1 MYNHFT
7 NYKMSS
13 KTPKSYKNAVKRL
26 RKIKSF
32 IENDRAR
39 KMRVNMYTNLEQ
51 DEEEFISDLNNEQ
64 QIQSPLCPQKSTT
77 IDFDDLPED
86 MINLILTF
94 LSANTRLAILKNK
107 YNRKFIQ
114 ERLQTIPKTAKC
126 LTELWHC
133 AIIAKNLIEVLA
145 GRTILNNLSLA
156 LYTVKRYNKKN
167 YSEYDN
173 KEFTLIILTAIKH
186 YTKIYKYGPYTNKK
200 VIEHIEQM
208 MLNIFRHISVLK

>member
-1 MYNHFT
+1 
-7 NYKMSS
+7 MSS
-13 KTPKSYKNAVKRL
+13 KTPKNYKNAVRRL

-32 IENDRAR
+32 TENDRER

-51 DEEEFISDLNNEQ
+51 DEEEFISDLHNEDENL
-64 QIQSPLCPQKSTT
+64 SLCSQKPAF

-86 MINLILTF
+86 MLNLILTF

-107 YNRKFIQ
+107 YNKKYIQ

-126 LTELWHC
+126 LTKLWHC

-145 GRTILNNLSLA
+145 GTTIINNLSLA

-173 KEFTLIILTAIKH
+173 KVFTLIILAAIKH

-208 MLNIFRHISVLK
+208 MLNMFRHISVLK